1 MNLKYNLIV
10 KIKNQIV
17 LRAVDNRLNRI
28 FISSLFE
35 GDNYK
40 ISALS

>member
-1 MNLKYNLIV
+1 MNPKYNLIV

-17 LRAVDNRLNRI
+17 LRAEDNRLNRI

-35 GDNYK
+35 GDDYI
-40 ISALS
+40 ISVL

>member
-1 MNLKYNLIV
+1 MNKKYNLIV

-17 LRAVDNRLNRI
+17 LRAEDNRLNRI

-35 GDNYK
+35 GENYK
-40 ISALS
+40 ISVL